1 MEREEKFQWNN
12 GKNTNLYR
20 IKIVNN
26 GSFRESLCFPRSY
39 LYNIHFYI
47 FIFPEHGKK
56 RLFLS
61 SRRVIFRKWRG
72 AGGEDKIRNR

>member
-47 FIFPEHGKK
+47 FIFPKHGKK
-56 RLFLS
+56 GCF
-61 SRRVIFRKWRG
+61 SRHGVLYFG
-72 AGGEDKIRNR
+72 NGEGREERIK